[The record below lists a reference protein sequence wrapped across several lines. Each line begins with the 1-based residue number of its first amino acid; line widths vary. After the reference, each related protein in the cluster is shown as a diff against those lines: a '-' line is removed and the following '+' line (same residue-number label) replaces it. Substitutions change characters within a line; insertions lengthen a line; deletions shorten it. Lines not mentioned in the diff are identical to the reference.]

1 MASESR
7 PGSGRVLGA
16 HWDGEGT
23 NFAVFSTADAYDG
36 AVELC
41 LVPGAGGDGDGEERI
56 AMSVEQDIWHVYLP
70 GVGPGQRYGYR
81 ASGPFAPE
89 RGLRFDHDR
98 MLCDPYAL
106 ALEPMGGDRPREMH
120 SLVVDEAY
128 DWGADEP
135 PNTPWSKT
143 VLYETHVQGISQ
155 THPLVPDGL
164 RGTYAGM
171 GSVPVVEHL
180 VNLGVSAVE
189 LLPVHAFVSEQRLL
203 DMGLKNYW
211 GYTTLGFFAPHG
223 PYRSSV
229 QPGSQVAE
237 FKTLVK
243 TLHAAGIEVI
253 LDVVYNHTC
262 EGGPGGQALCFR
274 GLANEIYYRLV
285 PGDPSRYV
293 DTTGTS
299 NTLNVDR
306 PEVLRL
312 IMDSLRYWVTE
323 VHVDGFRFDLA
334 ATLARDRGSFD
345 RLASFF
351 DLVYQDPVVGGV
363 KLIAEPWDTGMD
375 DSAYEV
381 GRFPRGWAE
390 WNDRYRDEVR
400 EFWRRN
406 GGVRAMGYRLTGSSD
421 LYGADRRGPDASVN
435 FVTAHDG
442 KTLRDL
448 VTYEDKHNEANGESN
463 RDGTGNDRAQNF
475 GVEGPTADPRIIAAR
490 ARQQRN
496 FIATIAL
503 SQGVPMLLGGDELG
517 RTQGGNN
524 NAYCQANEIS
534 FYDWSA
540 DPAADALTAFTT
552 YVLGI
557 SAAHATLRRTSF
569 FDGGGDPPD
578 IAWFDA
584 AGQPMTDASW
594 SDARNHFIAYLLAG
608 DQADEPD
615 DDVLV
620 VVNASLEP
628 ASFSVPGLSGQRYA
642 LLLDTG
648 LDDGRPALGAG
659 FDQGAV
665 LDVAP
670 QTVLVAAAA
679 RP

>member
-1 MASESR
+1 MADVETRS
-7 PGSGRVLGA
+7 GSGRVLGA
-16 HWDGEGT
+16 HWDGAGT
-23 NFAVFSTADAYDG
+23 NFAVFSTASAYG
-36 AVELC
+36 GGVELC
-41 LVPGAGGDGDGEERI
+41 LVTGAGGRAEERV
-56 AMSVEQDIWHVYLP
+56 AMDDDQDIWRVYVP

-89 RGLRFDHDR
+89 RGLRFDASR
-98 MLCDPYAL
+98 LLTDPYAL
-106 ALEPMGGDRPREMH
+106 ALEPVDGGHPRESH
-120 SLVVDEAY
+120 SLVVDEAFH
-128 DWGADEP
+128 WGDDAP
-135 PNTPWSKT
+135 PSTPWSKT

-155 THPLVPDGL
+155 THPDVPDGL

-171 GSVPVVEHL
+171 GSVPVVDHL
-180 VNLGVSAVE
+180 VALGVTAVE

-211 GYTTLGFFAPHG
+211 GYTTLGFLAPHG
-223 PYRSSV
+223 PYRSSL

-243 TLHAAGIEVI
+243 TLHAAGLEVI

-262 EGGPGGQALCFR
+262 EGGPGGPTLCFR

-323 VHVDGFRFDLA
+323 MHVDGFRFDLA

-351 DLVYQDPVVGGV
+351 DLVYQDPVVGAV
-363 KLIAEPWDTGMD
+363 KLIAEPWDIGD
-375 DSAYEV
+375 YQV

-390 WNDRYRDEVR
+390 WNDRYRDDTR
-400 EFWRRN
+400 DFWRRR

-448 VTYEDKHNEANGESN
+448 VTYERKHNEANGESN
-463 RDGTGNDRAQNF
+463 RDGTGDDRAQNF
-475 GVEGPTADPRIIAAR
+475 GVEGETDDPRVLAAR
-490 ARQQRN
+490 LRRQRN
-496 FIATIAL
+496 FLATLVL
-503 SQGVPMLLGGDELG
+503 SQGVPMLLGGDERG
-517 RTQGGNN
+517 RTQRGNN

-534 FYDWSA
+534 FYDWSSSA
-540 DPAADALTAFTT
+540 AADALTAFTKH
-552 YVLGI
+552 VLGI
-557 SAAHATLRRTSF
+557 SAAHAVLRRTSF
-569 FDGGGDPPD
+569 FDGGGHPPD
-578 IAWFDA
+578 IAWFDS
-584 AGQPMTDASW
+584 AGQPMTDSAW
-594 SDARNHFIAYLLAG
+594 SDPDNHFIAYLLAG
-608 DQADEPD
+608 DRADSPD

-620 VVNASLEP
+620 VVNAGLD
-628 ASFSVPGLSGQRYA
+628 AAAFAVPGLSGQRFSM
-642 LLLDTG
+642 LLDTG
-648 LDDGRPALGAG
+648 IDDGRPELGAG
-659 FDQGAV
+659 FDAGSV
-665 LDVAP
+665 LDVAA
-670 QTVLVAAAA
+670 QTVLVAAAP
-679 RP
+679 RS